1 MVTAWV
7 RLNRAQQAA
16 LSHIETA
23 LKKASLPPL
32 NWYDILLELKREP
45 GKALRPLEIE
55 RRMLLPQYGVSRLI
69 ERIEKAGYVRRE
81 LCDEDAR
88 GHRVQITPEGEA
100 MLQQMWP
107 VYSAA
112 IEETIG
118 VPLSSPETAT
128 LNELLA
134 KLLDGKRS
142 DCG

>member
-1 MVTAWV
+1 MTAWV